1 MKNIIKKQL
10 KLNEIDNLEL
20 QKIIDNFE
28 RLKTKQEQ
36 YNFVI
41 NWLNNKSIKAIG
53 EAIYID
59 NDIDNDKDIELI
71 ELKNRY
77 LSQKRTIYNLPKNVE
92 KENELFNLDIW
103 YKREKER
110 IISKKMKV

>member
-20 QKIIDNFE
+20 QKIIDNFGK
-28 RLKTKQEQ
+28 LKTKQEQ

-41 NWLNNKSIKAIG
+41 DWLNDKSIKAIG
-53 EAIYID
+53 EPIYI
-59 NDIDNDKDIELI
+59 DIDNDKNIELV

-77 LSQKRTIYNLPKNVE
+77 LTQKKIIYSWPKNVD
-92 KENELFNLDIW
+92 KKNELFDLDIW

-110 IISKKMKV
+110 IISKKMKI

>member
-1 MKNIIKKQL
+1 MKNIIKKHL

-20 QKIIDNFE
+20 QKIIDNFGK
-28 RLKTKQEQ
+28 LKTKDEQ
-36 YNFVI
+36 YKFVI
-41 NWLNNKSIKAIG
+41 DWLNDKSIKAIG
-53 EAIYID
+53 GPIYI
-59 NDIDNDKDIELI
+59 DIDNDEDIELI